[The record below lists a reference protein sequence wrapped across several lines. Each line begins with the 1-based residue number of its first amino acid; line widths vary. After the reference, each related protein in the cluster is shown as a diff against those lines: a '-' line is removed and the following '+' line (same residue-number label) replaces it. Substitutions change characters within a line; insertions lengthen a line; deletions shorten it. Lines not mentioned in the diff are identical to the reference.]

1 MMREIKCDFCDQEAT
16 VDGKTNQ
23 GPWANMCKKHFKIY
37 GVNKKGLFTT
47 LANVGKPGRKPYS
60 D

>member
-1 MMREIKCDFCDQEAT
+1 MTKCDFCNKEAT
-16 VDGKTNQ
+16 KDAKTKM
-23 GPWANMCKKHFKIY
+23 GPWANVCETHFQVY
-37 GVNKKGLFTT
+37 GVKKPGTFTT